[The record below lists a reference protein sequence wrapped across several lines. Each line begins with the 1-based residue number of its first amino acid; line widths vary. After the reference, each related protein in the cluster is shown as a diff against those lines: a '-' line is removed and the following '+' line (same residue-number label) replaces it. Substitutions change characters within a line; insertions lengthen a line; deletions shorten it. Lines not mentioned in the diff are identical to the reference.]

1 MLFTFYK
8 IDLNVGK
15 QKRALKNISSYVTMQ
30 IPIGTPQSFY
40 EYEGLWEGLSN
51 MHAGIRVEN
60 TRLVMY
66 SSVFNRFYVIFVSK
80 VHFFLK

>member
-40 EYEGLWEGLSN
+40 EYKGL
-51 MHAGIRVEN
+51 
-60 TRLVMY
+60 
-66 SSVFNRFYVIFVSK
+66 
-80 VHFFLK
+80 